1 MSPELVN
8 PWIGIAFAVVPVL
21 LVGWLILKK
30 PVFWFMV
37 VLIAVGLG
45 YLHTTGAAEE
55 LGNMILTEVNNI
67 YPTGIEP
74 TGAAEPA
81 AMESAPS
88 QNEAPDTG
96 STSPVTTVP
105 AQ

>member
-8 PWIGIAFAVVPVL
+8 PWIGIAIVVVPIL

-37 VLIAVGLG
+37 VLIGVGLG

-55 LGNMILTEVNNI
+55 MGNMILTEVNKI

-74 TGAAEPA
+74 TGSAQPA
-81 AMESAPS
+81 ALESAPS
-88 QNEAPDTG
+88 QSAAPENSSTG
-96 STSPVTTVP
+96 PVTTVP